1 MLVYELSHHVQY
13 PTAPVFEARQWY
25 RQAVRVKL
33 LKPCMILR
41 KQRAM

>member
-1 MLVYELSHHVQY
+1 MKLSQQVRY
-13 PTAPVFEARQWY
+13 TTAPVFEARQWY

-33 LKPCMILR
+33 LKQCMILR